1 MILAGTWS
9 LKIGIDAIKN
19 DEKASAVHDPKLQ
32 IIPGAMSVVIGI
44 IFLVKLVLI
53 PLFEWGQCTGA
64 YPLAAM
70 VLSAAEGRDK

>member
-1 MILAGTWS
+1 MELLYYTAGCIVMILAGTWS

-53 PLFEWGQCTGA
+53 PLFE
-64 YPLAAM
+64 
-70 VLSAAEGRDK
+70 